1 MFGKKNRKPLGLYIH
16 IPFCKSKCDYCDFCS
31 FVPNNKGVVEHYTD
45 ALILQME
52 DWSAR
57 CRNYNVDSVYIGG
70 GTPTYLDIRRVAR
83 IIDSAYS
90 NFKIDKRAEF
100 TIECN
105 PATADYEYF
114 KKLRKLG
121 VNRLSIGCQS
131 SHANELKALGRIHS
145 FEQFKTCFEDAREA
159 GFDNISVDLMY
170 GIPEQTEQSFI
181 ETLTAVASLGP
192 EHISLYALK
201 IEDNTPFAA
210 MRDKLVLPGE
220 EAEYSMYSHAVEY
233 LATRGYERYEI
244 SNFCRGG
251 AASLHNL
258 KYWHCDDYLGL
269 GAGAHSYFDDERFST
284 TRVVRDY
291 IDGLEII
298 GSDINIVASSEKIDS
313 AECMDEY
320 VMLGMR
326 LAEGIVVSDFEKRF
340 NASFAE
346 KYGKRLDEYVGEG
359 FVIKDEKGYKFSSNG
374 MFVSNYILSDVLDL
388 GE

>member
-1 MFGKKNRKPLGLYIH
+1 
-16 IPFCKSKCDYCDFCS
+16 
-31 FVPNNKGVVEHYTD
+31 
-45 ALILQME
+45 
-52 DWSAR
+52 
-57 CRNYNVDSVYIGG
+57 
-70 GTPTYLDIRRVAR
+70 
-83 IIDSAYS
+83 
-90 NFKIDKRAEF
+90 
-100 TIECN
+100 
-105 PATADYEYF
+105 
-114 KKLRKLG
+114 
-121 VNRLSIGCQS
+121 
-131 SHANELKALGRIHS
+131 
-145 FEQFKTCFEDAREA
+145 
-159 GFDNISVDLMY
+159 
-170 GIPEQTEQSFI
+170 
-181 ETLTAVASLGP
+181 
-192 EHISLYALK
+192 
-201 IEDNTPFAA
+201 

-220 EAEYSMYSHAVEY
+220 EAEYSMYSHAVDY

-244 SNFCRGG
+244 SNFCRDG

-269 GAGAHSYFDDERFST
+269 GAGAHSYFEDERFST

-340 NASFAE
+340 NTSFAE
-346 KYGKRLDEYVGEG
+346 KYGKRLDEYVDEG
-359 FVIKDEKGYKFSSNG
+359 FVIKDEVGYKFSSNG

>member
-1 MFGKKNRKPLGLYIH
+1 MFGRKNRKPLGLYIH

-52 DWSAR
+52 DWRSR
-57 CRNYNVDSVYIGG
+57 CSSYRIDSVYIGG

-83 IIDSAYS
+83 IVDAIYN
-90 NFKIDKRAEF
+90 NFKVEKNAEF

-114 KKLRKLG
+114 KKLRRLG
-121 VNRLSIGCQS
+121 INRLSIGCQS
-131 SHANELKALGRIHS
+131 AQQAELKALGRIHN
-145 FEQFKTCFEDAREA
+145 FEQFKACFNDAREA

-181 ETLTAVASLGP
+181 DTLTSVASLAP

-201 IEDNTPFAA
+201 IEENTPFAA
-210 MRDKLVLPGE
+210 MRDKLALPDE

-233 LATRGYERYEI
+233 LAKRGYDRYEI
-244 SNFCRGG
+244 SNFCRDG

-269 GAGAHSYFDDERFST
+269 GASAHSYFEGERFST

-298 GSDINIVASSEKIDS
+298 GTDINIVASSEKIDS
-313 AECMDEY
+313 DECMDEY
-320 VMLGMR
+320 VMLAMR
-326 LAEGIVVSDFEKRF
+326 LAEGIVVSDFERRF
-340 NASFAE
+340 NTPFAE
-346 KYGKRLDEYVGEG
+346 KYGKRLDEYVDEG
-359 FVIKDEKGYKFSSNG
+359 FVIKDEQGYRFSSSG

-388 GE
+388 GK